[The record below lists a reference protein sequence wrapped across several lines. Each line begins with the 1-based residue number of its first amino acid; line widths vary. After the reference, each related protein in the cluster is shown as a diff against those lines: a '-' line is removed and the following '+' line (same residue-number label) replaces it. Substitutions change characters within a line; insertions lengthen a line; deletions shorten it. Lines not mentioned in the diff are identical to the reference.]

1 MRWDFWRR
9 KQSNTDLDDEIA
21 HDLALDAEERIRSG
35 VARHEAELA
44 SRRDFGNVGLL
55 KEGIREMW
63 GWGSLER
70 LGRDVRF
77 GWRNLRNSPL
87 FAAMAVLSLALG
99 IGANASIFSVINAIL
114 VRPLPGVERSSE
126 LVSINEKFG
135 NHNGP
140 PMVSYPDY
148 RDFRDRNSVLTGL
161 AAVGFV
167 PASVGPKGNCQ
178 RIFAYTVSG
187 NYFDLLGVKPLAGR
201 LIQPE
206 DDKVRGGHPVLVLS
220 YTGWQKFG
228 ADPNI
233 VGAKVQV
240 NGRDY
245 TVLGVSPKGFVGTEL
260 FFAPDAFF
268 SISMHNAVQGGG
280 GADMDSRSGT
290 GFFAVGRVKP
300 GIAMAQA
307 ESNLD
312 AIGRR
317 LAEEYPQDD
326 GGMRVK
332 LTPPGLAGAWL
343 RKPILGFAA
352 ALFGVSCLVLLVACT
367 NLASML
373 LARAGDKRKET
384 AIRLALGAGRMVL
397 IRQLLTENLM
407 VALAGGAGGALLAIW
422 ISNALSAWHPPV
434 QVPLIVNAPVDYR
447 VLLFALVVSTFTALL
462 FGLLP
467 AIQSTKADLVPAL
480 KNEAGTKRFRY
491 WHLRDYMVAAQVS
504 LSVLLLF
511 CSVLVVKSLQHSIDA
526 PMGFDPRGLAT
537 ISFDLNMQGYDEQRG
552 REFQRRLLE
561 KVRALPGV
569 ESAALVDR
577 MPLTM
582 DVPGV
587 NVYIEGKPVPKS
599 TADVPSAFGFSISP
613 DYFRTM
619 RTRFLSGRDFDAGDK
634 QGSRSVAVVS
644 SSFAAELLDGA
655 NPIGRRFSMGPKD
668 QPIEIVGVVETGKYF
683 SLNDQSPKA
692 FWMPDEIRYQ
702 SKGSIMARTRLIPP
716 ESLVPSIGA
725 AIREIDPAIALFS
738 AGSMQDQLA
747 WTFFP
752 ARVAAIA
759 LGAFGMLALVL
770 AATGIYGVMAYAVS
784 RRTREIGIRMAI
796 GASQAQVLASIARSA
811 AILIGTGL
819 VLGLGM
825 ALGAGRLLERI
836 LFGVE
841 PTDPVTF
848 AIVFAIM
855 LGVGAAATLL
865 PARRATRI
873 DPMQAL
879 RQE

>member
-1 MRWDFWRR
+1 MRLDFWRR

-21 HDLALDAEERIRSG
+21 HDLAVDAEERIRSG
-35 VARHEAELA
+35 VTPREAEQD

-114 VRPLPGVERSSE
+114 VRPLPGVVRSSE
-126 LVSINEKFG
+126 LVSINERFG

-178 RIFAYTVSG
+178 RMFAYTVSG

-206 DDKVRGGHPVLVLS
+206 DDKVRGGHQVMVFS
-220 YTGWQKFG
+220 YTGWQKAG

-233 VGAKVQV
+233 VGTKIQV

-245 TVLGVSPKGFVGTEL
+245 TVLGITPKGFVGTEL

-268 SISMHNAVQGGG
+268 SIAMHNAVQGGG
-280 GADMDSRSGT
+280 ADLDSRTGN

-300 GIAMAQA
+300 GIAVAQA

-312 AIGRR
+312 AIGRQ
-317 LAEEYPQDD
+317 LAQEYPQED

-343 RKPILGFAA
+343 RKPIIGFAA

-397 IRQLLTENLM
+397 IRQLLTENLL
-407 VALAGGAGGALLAIW
+407 VALAGGAGGTLLAFW

-434 QVPLIVNAPVDYR
+434 QVPLAVNATVDYR
-447 VLLFALVVSTFTALL
+447 VLLFALIVSTFTALL

-480 KNEAGTKRFRY
+480 KNEAAGQRFRY

-504 LSVLLLF
+504 MSVLLLF
-511 CSVLVVKSLQHSIDA
+511 CSVLVVKSLQHSLDA
-526 PMGFDPRGLAT
+526 PVGFDPRGLAT
-537 ISFDLNMQGYDEQRG
+537 ISFDLNMQGYDEQSG
-552 REFQRRLLE
+552 REFERRILE
-561 KVRALPGV
+561 KVRSLPGV

-577 MPLTM
+577 IPLTM
-582 DVPGV
+582 NVPGL
-587 NVYIEGKPVPKS
+587 NVYIEGKPIPKR
-599 TADVPSAFGFSISP
+599 TADAPSAFGFSVST
-613 DYFRTM
+613 DYFRSM
-619 RTRFLSGRDFDAGDK
+619 RTRLLSGRDFDSRDK
-634 QGSRSVAVVS
+634 QGARSVAIVS
-644 SSFAAELLDGA
+644 SSFAEELLNGA
-655 NPIGRRFSMGPKD
+655 NPIGRRFSLGPTD
-668 QPIEIVGVVETGKYF
+668 PPIEIVGVVETGKYF

-692 FWMPDEIRYQ
+692 FWMPGEIRYQ
-702 SKGSIMARTRLIPP
+702 SKGSLMVRTRLTPP
-716 ESLVPSIGA
+716 ESLVPSISA
-725 AIREIDPAIALFS
+725 AIREIDPAIALFA
-738 AGSMQDQLA
+738 AGSMESQLA

-811 AILIGTGL
+811 AMLIGTGL

-836 LFGVE
+836 LFGVK
-841 PTDPVTF
+841 PTDPVSF

-855 LGVGAAATLL
+855 LCVGAAATYL